1 MFHLSFAGIAAE
13 PAMKKPMEGD
23 MKFFCSIPI
32 VFILL
37 SLFSHVAL
45 AGEVRIVDVK
55 VHCQVDC
62 RFSVTLEHADTG
74 WEHYAN
80 QWDVV
85 SLEGELIKSRVLYHP
100 HVDEQPFT
108 RSLAGVSIPK
118 SARQV
123 KIRAKDLKH
132 GYSSQEFLVDLPKR
146 P

>member
-1 MFHLSFAGIAAE
+1 MN
-13 PAMKKPMEGD
+13 
-23 MKFFCSIPI
+23 
-32 VFILL
+32 LL
-37 SLFSHVAL
+37 SNILVAL
-45 AGEVRIVDVK
+45 GLAGLAMSASQAGDVAIVEVK
-55 VHCQVDC
+55 VRCQVDC
-62 RFSVTLEHADTG
+62 SFSVTLQHADTG

-108 RSLAGVSIPK
+108 RSLSGVSIPK
-118 SARQV
+118 SVKQV

-132 GYSSQEFLVDLPKR
+132 GYSKQEFVVDLPGR

>member
-1 MFHLSFAGIAAE
+1 MNLFYRPS
-13 PAMKKPMEGD
+13 
-23 MKFFCSIPI
+23 I
-32 VFILL
+32 VFIVL
-37 SLFSHVAL
+37 SFFSNVAL

-118 SARQV
+118 SIKQV
-123 KIRAKDLKH
+123 KIRARDLKH
-132 GYSSQEFLVDLPKR
+132 GYSSREFLVELPER
-146 P
+146 R